1 MQLRNIHLIEGTLV
15 CETGLH
21 IGADSG
27 EMHIGGVDNGV
38 VKHGLTGEPY
48 IPGSSLKGKV
58 RSLLEWR
65 SGHVKEGPLSW
76 RDYQATKSEDVLRIL
91 SLFGVGGSD
100 QLSVDEAEE
109 VGPTR
114 LSFWD
119 APLDPVWVAEQKAA
133 RRLLTETKSE
143 NIINRISGT
152 AEHPRQTER
161 VPAGAR
167 FVFRVSLKDLTG
179 DADFLTTL
187 LEGLRLL
194 ELDGLGGSTS
204 RGYGKVRFENLSIDG
219 EDLQARLRSAK
230 PFREA

>member
-1 MQLRNIHLIEGTLV
+1 MQLRNIHFIEGTLV

-27 EMHIGGVDNGV
+27 EMHIGGIDNGV
-38 VKHGLTGEPY
+38 VKNPVTGEPY
-48 IPGSSLKGKV
+48 IPGSSIKGKV

-76 RDYQATKSEDVLRIL
+76 RDYQSTKSEDVLRVL
-91 SLFGVGGSD
+91 SLFGVAGSD
-100 QLSVDEAEE
+100 QLSVDEAEQ

-119 APLDPVWVAEQKAA
+119 APLDPTWVAEQKAA
-133 RRLLTETKSE
+133 RRLLTEAKSE

-152 AEHPRQTER
+152 AQHPRQTER

-167 FVFRVSLKDLTG
+167 FLFRVTLKDLG
-179 DADFLTTL
+179 NDKDFLETL

-194 ELDGLGGSTS
+194 ELDGLGGSSS
-204 RGYGKVRFENLSIDG
+204 RGYGKVRFENLRMDG
-219 EDLQARLRSAK
+219 EDLQERLRAAK
-230 PFREA
+230 PFRQS